1 MKPLPQRL
9 LIALDHRRLS
19 NSTGAI
25 AGFVSAVSVLLGV
38 VAAHLAPK
46 GWHKLAMSMH
56 LVKKPLIVKMLPV
69 VGGIAVAL
77 ATAAGLLR
85 FISWCLEREDG
96 REAGDDAEA
105 DNDP

>member
-1 MKPLPQRL
+1 MKLLPQRL

-25 AGFVSAVSVLLGV
+25 AGFVSALSVLLGV

-46 GWHKLAMSMH
+46 GWHKLAISMH
-56 LVKKPLIVKMLPV
+56 LVKKPFILKLMPV

-85 FISWCLEREDG
+85 FISWCLEREDDQARPADDG
-96 REAGDDAEA
+96 GDI
-105 DNDP
+105 

>member
-25 AGFVSAVSVLLGV
+25 AGFVSAISVLLGV
-38 VAAHLAPK
+38 AAAHLAPR
-46 GWHKLAMSMH
+46 GWHKLAVSMH
-56 LVKKPLIVKMLPV
+56 LVKKPLILKLLPV

-85 FISWCLEREDG
+85 FISWCLEREDVEAERTDG
-96 REAGDDAEA
+96 EAGG
-105 DNDP
+105 DP